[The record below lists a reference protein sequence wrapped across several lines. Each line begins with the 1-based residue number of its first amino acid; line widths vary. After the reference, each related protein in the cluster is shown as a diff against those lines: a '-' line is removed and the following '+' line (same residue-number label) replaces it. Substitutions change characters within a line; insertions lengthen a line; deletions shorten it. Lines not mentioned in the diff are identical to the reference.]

1 MSDIFCTFARN
12 FAQLNRIMAVNK
24 TLSCIF
30 LTPYYKFKD
39 GTQGCIIVIDWQSA
53 NPAVFLFNSLDRQ
66 PQNQNVNKQFLLPF
80 EYQMLMHYIKEGE
93 QEKYFLTGDKLK
105 EAYSTFGVAR
115 LCGNFISAHIA
126 DLIGENINAQ
136 RPQHHFDTSRTK
148 EMLAGAHLR
157 YTNRD
162 LEDELLLH
170 MDSVCQWERSLI
182 AQALPVIARGYNH
195 DEWLKSILKTI
206 RTAFVGTFENIT
218 VQLAVD
224 FGHRLAAA
232 YAADNKVMWWREL
245 EKSVSMQHQNEFRY
259 IDFGIQEII
268 AFYGL
273 SKYIGKEQ
281 PMDELILNVEK
292 VPLEKRIDI
301 FKDYKDHV
309 EKECLEELRKADNP
323 LLSAMPTKQD
333 AQKEAKERMQ
343 KNLGKIQDWLPEQ
356 YRFDYSQ
363 YEQAFCQFA
372 GIGDF
377 EAIKEKKKNPYAKE
391 RAGIRAVFESGIC
404 KHKSDWGAVFRIL
417 VEKETFSDIAYL
429 AAADFINDI
438 CGIEVT
444 NKDALRQSPAMHI
457 LKGSA
462 ENGWKNRAPENRESG
477 KKVLFYQKIAE
488 TYFSAI

>member
-1 MSDIFCTFARN
+1 
-12 FAQLNRIMAVNK
+12 MAVNK
-24 TLSCIF
+24 PVSCIL
-30 LTPYYKFKD
+30 LTPYIKFKD
-39 GTQGCIIVIDWQSA
+39 GTQWCIIVIDWQSA

-66 PQNQNVNKQFLLPF
+66 TQNQNVNKQFLLPF
-80 EYQMLMHYIKEGE
+80 EYQMLAHYIKEGE

-105 EAYSTFGVAR
+105 EAYSRFGVAR

-136 RPQHHFDTSRTK
+136 RPQHHLDTSRTK
-148 EMLAGAHLR
+148 EMLAGAHFR
-157 YTNRD
+157 YTNCD

-170 MDSVCQWERSLI
+170 MDNTCKWERLLI

-195 DEWLKSILKTI
+195 DEWLKTILKTI
-206 RTAFVGTFENIT
+206 RTAFVSTFENIT
-218 VQLAVD
+218 VQLAID
-224 FGHRLAAA
+224 IGHRLAAT
-232 YAADNKVMWWREL
+232 YAADNDVMWWREL
-245 EKSVSMQHQNEFRY
+245 EKSVSMQHMNEFRY
-259 IDFGIQEII
+259 VDFGIQEII

-281 PMDELILNVEK
+281 PMGKLILNVEK

-343 KNLGKIQDWLPEQ
+343 KKLGSIPQWLPEQ
-356 YRFDYSQ
+356 CHHEYSL

-377 EAIKEKKKNPYAKE
+377 EPSKEKKKVPYAKE
-391 RAGIRAVFESGIC
+391 RAGIRAVHESGLC
-404 KHKSDWGAVFRIL
+404 KHKADWGAVFRIWI
-417 VEKETFSDIAYL
+417 EKDIFSDKAYS
-429 AAADFINDI
+429 AAADFINDT
-438 CGIEVT
+438 CTIEVT
-444 NKDALRQSPAMHI
+444 TKDALRQSPALSI
-457 LKGSA
+457 LGGNA

-477 KKVLFYQKIAE
+477 RKLLFYRQIAE
-488 TYFSAI
+488 IYFSAI

>member
-1 MSDIFCTFARN
+1 
-12 FAQLNRIMAVNK
+12 MAVNK
-24 TLSCIF
+24 PVSCIL
-30 LTPYYKFKD
+30 LTPYFKFED
-39 GTQGCIIVIDWQSA
+39 GTQGCILVIDWQAA

-66 PQNQNVNKQFLLPF
+66 PQNPNARKQFLFPF
-80 EYQMLMHYIKEGE
+80 EYQMLAHYIKEGE
-93 QEKYFLTGDKLK
+93 QEKYYLTGDKLK

-115 LCGNFISAHIA
+115 LCGNFMSAHIA
-126 DLIGENINAQ
+126 DMIGENINAHGTQ
-136 RPQHHFDTSRTK
+136 RHMDTSRIK

-157 YTNRD
+157 YTNRN

-170 MDSVCQWERSLI
+170 MDSACQWERSLI

-218 VQLAVD
+218 VPLAVD

-232 YAADNKVMWWREL
+232 YAKDDTVMWWREL
-245 EKSVSMQHQNEFRY
+245 EKSVSMQYQHEFRY
-259 IDFGIQEII
+259 VDFGIQELI

-273 SKYIGKEQ
+273 SKYIGAEQ
-281 PMDELILNVEK
+281 PMDELVLNVEK

-301 FKDYKDHV
+301 FKDYKEQV
-309 EKECLEELRKADNP
+309 EKECLEDLRKADNP

-343 KNLGKIQDWLPEQ
+343 KNLGKTPNWLPEQ
-356 YRFDYSQ
+356 CRFDYSQ

-377 EAIKEKKKNPYAKE
+377 EPTKEKKKNPYAKE

-404 KHKSDWGAVFRIL
+404 KHKADWGAVFKIL
-417 VEKETFSDIAYL
+417 VEKEIFSDIAYL

-444 NKDALRQSPAMHI
+444 NKDALRQSPALYI
-457 LKGSA
+457 LKEKA
-462 ENGWKNRAPENRESG
+462 ENGWKNRAPENRESAR
-477 KKVLFYQKIAE
+477 KLLFYRSIAVI
-488 TYFSAI
+488 YFSAI

>member
-1 MSDIFCTFARN
+1 MVINNQVPC
-12 FAQLNRIMAVNK
+12 IMLA
-24 TLSCIF
+24 
-30 LTPYYKFKD
+30 PYIEYKD
-39 GTQGCIIVIDWQSA
+39 GTQGSILVVNWKTT
-53 NPAVFLFNSLDRQ
+53 NPAVFLFNCSARKLQDI
-66 PQNQNVNKQFLLPF
+66 NSGKQFLLPL
-80 EYQMLMHYIKEGE
+80 EYQKLERYIKEGE
-93 QEKYFLTGDKLK
+93 QEKYYLTGDKLK
-105 EAYSTFGVAR
+105 EAYSKFGVAR

-126 DLIGENINAQ
+126 DMVAENINAQ
-136 RPQHHFDTSRTK
+136 QKQHRFDTSRTK
-148 EMLAGAHLR
+148 EMLAGAHLQ
-157 YTNRD
+157 YTNCD

-170 MDSVCQWERSLI
+170 MGSVCKWERSILT
-182 AQALPVIARGYNH
+182 QALPLIARGYNH

-218 VQLAVD
+218 VPLAVD

-232 YAADNKVMWWREL
+232 YAKDDTVMWWREL

-259 IDFGIQEII
+259 VDFGIQEII

-273 SKYIGKEQ
+273 SKYIGAEQ
-281 PMDELILNVEK
+281 PMDELVLNVEK

-301 FKDYKDHV
+301 FKDYKEHV
-309 EKECLEELRKADNP
+309 EKECLEDLRKADNP

-343 KNLGKIQDWLPEQ
+343 KNLGKTPNWLPEQ

-377 EAIKEKKKNPYAKE
+377 EPTKEKKKSPYAKE

-404 KHKSDWGAVFRIL
+404 KHKADWGAVFKIL

-429 AAADFINDI
+429 AAAEFINKI
-438 CGIEVT
+438 CTIDVT
-444 NKDALRQSPAMHI
+444 SKDALRQSPAMNI
-457 LKGSA
+457 LGGNA
-462 ENGWKNRAPENRESG
+462 ESGWKNRAPENRESAR
-477 KKVLFYQKIAE
+477 KLLFYRNIAE
-488 TYFSAI
+488 IYFSAI